1 MKKICI
7 GSRESRLAVIQSEM
21 VMDYLKKACPDREI
35 SLLTMKTTGDKIL
48 DRTLDKIGGKGD
60 FL

>member
-35 SLLTMKTTGDKIL
+35 SLLTMQPTGD
-48 DRTLDKIGGKGD
+48 
-60 FL
+60 